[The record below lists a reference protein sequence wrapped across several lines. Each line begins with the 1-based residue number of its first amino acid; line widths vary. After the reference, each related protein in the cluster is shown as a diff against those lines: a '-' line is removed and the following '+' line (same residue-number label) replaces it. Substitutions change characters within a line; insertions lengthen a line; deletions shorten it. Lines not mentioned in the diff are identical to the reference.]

1 LHSPIV
7 AISPKDSPLNQ
18 FTGAFSRA
26 VEQAGFKVVEL
37 SWGRPDLASYDVA
50 ILHWPDEMFRFTGLY
65 TFRQLIKRFA
75 KLHLT
80 RRLNRTRYIWVG
92 HNVRPHEGGRMSMW
106 LVQQFLRSLDGIIF
120 LSRHSRDEFHRT
132 YAMPKGLAELVTVH
146 GHYGEVMKTPVRP
159 APPLGDTLRLVHF
172 GQVRPYKNVERLS
185 EAVAECPAIGLTV
198 TGKCASEELAAE
210 LRRIAASARN
220 IALDLRL
227 AFVPDEELEAAI
239 DAAHAAVLPYKAILN
254 SGSAFLALS
263 RGRPVLAPA
272 SGSLPELREAVGAE
286 WLYLYEGELTAD
298 VLHAFDRWMRGR
310 DIQGMPD
317 LSAYSWDR
325 VSRDLGAF
333 LGTIAPSAN

>member
-1 LHSPIV
+1 LHSPLV

-18 FTGAFSRA
+18 FAGAFSRA

-37 SWGRPDLASYDVA
+37 GWGRPDLASYDVA

-65 TFRQLIKRFA
+65 TFRQLVKRFA

-80 RRLNRTRYIWVG
+80 RRLNGTRYIWVG
-92 HNVRPHEGGRMSMW
+92 HNVRPHEGGRLSMW
-106 LVQQFLRSLDGIIF
+106 LVQQFLRSIDGIIF

-132 YAMPKGLAELVTVH
+132 YAMPKRLAELVTVH

-159 APPLGDTLRLVHF
+159 APPLDDTLRLVHF

-185 EAVAECPAIGLTV
+185 EAVAECPGISLTV

-210 LRRIAASARN
+210 LRRIAASAPN
-220 IALDLRL
+220 IALDLRR

-286 WLYLYEGELTAD
+286 WIHLYEGELTAD

-310 DIQGMPD
+310 VIQGMPD

-333 LGTIAPSAN
+333 LGTITASAS